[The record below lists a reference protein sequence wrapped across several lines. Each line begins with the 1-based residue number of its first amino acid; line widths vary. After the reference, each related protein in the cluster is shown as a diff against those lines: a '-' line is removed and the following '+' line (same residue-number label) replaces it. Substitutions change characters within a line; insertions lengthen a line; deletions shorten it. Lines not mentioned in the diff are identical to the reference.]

1 MPPGVDLLLTCG
13 EQDHH
18 SCRGLLVSQRSLNG
32 AHDAARKAQLGD
44 APSGAAPHLQ
54 STAPCQ
60 DGAARPAHAS
70 TQAGW
75 LGVRVTW
82 GGTEAWMVPR
92 MRRRGPSLAM
102 PIWRSS
108 ASPSSASMSAP
119 MPARLKAPWNSPR
132 PLVASHARREAS
144 SALPAGC
151 CRGAWHD
158 ERGTGG
164 QQSMHWP
171 ISVLAL

>member
-1 MPPGVDLLLTCG
+1 MVPMMRQ
-13 EQDHH
+13 E
-18 SCRGLLVSQRSLNG
+18 R
-32 AHDAARKAQLGD
+32 
-44 APSGAAPHLQ
+44 PSWATPHLAQ
-54 STAPCQ
+54 RLIFRAPRHARMEQ
-60 DGAARPAHAS
+60 ARPAHAS

-119 MPARLKAPWNSPR
+119 RPARLKAPWNSPR
-132 PLVASHARREAS
+132 PLAASHARREAS

-151 CRGAWHD
+151 CRGGWHD

>member
-1 MPPGVDLLLTCG
+1 MVPMMRQ
-13 EQDHH
+13 E
-18 SCRGLLVSQRSLNG
+18 R
-32 AHDAARKAQLGD
+32 
-44 APSGAAPHLQ
+44 PSWATPHLQ

-60 DGAARPAHAS
+60 DGAGTSGSCFDSSR
-70 TQAGW
+70 
-75 LGVRVTW
+75 LVGVRVTW

-132 PLVASHARREAS
+132 PLAASHARREAS
-144 SALPAGC
+144 SSLPAGC
-151 CRGAWHD
+151 CRGGWHD